1 MTAIKSHLDDIR
13 GQILKKLNK
22 AKFSIF
28 VASAYFT
35 DYELANKL
43 ADKAERGL
51 SVDLIFSNSDIN
63 DSSEAIFQNLRE
75 TYMPLI

>member
-1 MTAIKSHLDDIR
+1 MHRHDTVNIMTEVESHLDDIR
-13 GQILKKLNK
+13 GQILSELNK

-51 SVDLIFSNSDIN
+51 SVDLIISNSDIN
-63 DSSEAIFQNLRE
+63 DSSEAIFQ
-75 TYMPLI
+75 